1 MAVERQTAIG
11 AFVFGGIAL
20 ALAAIILFGNF
31 RLFSSTT
38 RAAVVFQGSIS
49 GLSVGAPVTFR
60 GVRIGAV
67 QSIVLQFD
75 SQTSTAYIPVTIQ
88 LEPDRIRVTGE
99 HGTAQNAL
107 DLSDLVARGLRAE
120 LQMQSFV
127 TGQSQIDLDFYPA
140 SPAALHPGVT
150 GLPEIP
156 TRLSAVQ
163 RVQAALSQLPLSELV
178 TNANATLESLHH
190 LSDRL
195 DHDLPLLLAN
205 LQGTAQ
211 ESSRTVAIAAS
222 AITDLQK
229 RLNETLTHVSQ
240 LITTGDQQ
248 VSERSADLHT
258 LLVSS
263 TQAVRKASETLN
275 EVQSLMSRRSETRA
289 NLDSALRDLAVTASS
304 MRGFASDIERNPQL
318 LLTGRRP

>member
-11 AFVFGGIAL
+11 AFVFGGLVL

-31 RLFSSTT
+31 RLFGTTT

-67 QSIVLQFD
+67 QSIVIQFD
-75 SQTSTAYIPVTIQ
+75 SQTRTAYIPVIIQ

-99 HGTAQNAL
+99 GTTLKEL
-107 DLSDLVARGLRAE
+107 DLSNLVARGLRAE
-120 LQMQSFV
+120 LVMQSFV
-127 TGQSQIDLDFYPA
+127 TGQSQIDLNFYPD

-150 GLPEIP
+150 DLPEIP

-163 RVQAALSQLPLSELV
+163 RVQAELSQLPLGELV
-178 TNANATLESLHH
+178 TNANATLQSLHL

-195 DHDLPLLLAN
+195 ENDLPRLVTN
-205 LQGTAQ
+205 LQATAQ
-211 ESSRTVAIAAS
+211 ESSRTAATATS

-229 RLNETLTHVSQ
+229 RLDDTLARATQ
-240 LITTGDQQ
+240 LVATSDRQM
-248 VSERSADLHT
+248 SERGADLHA

-263 TQAVRKASETLN
+263 NQAVRQASETLN
-275 EVQSLMSRRSETRA
+275 EVRSLMSRRSETRI
-289 NLDSALRDLAVTASS
+289 NLDSTLRDLAVTASS
-304 MRGFASDIERNPQL
+304 LRGFASDIERNPQL

>member
-11 AFVFGGIAL
+11 AFVFGGLVL

-31 RLFSSTT
+31 RLFGTTT

-67 QSIVLQFD
+67 QSIVIQFD
-75 SQTSTAYIPVTIQ
+75 SQTRTAYIPVIIQ

-99 HGTAQNAL
+99 GTTLKEL
-107 DLSDLVARGLRAE
+107 DLSNLVARGLRAE
-120 LQMQSFV
+120 LVMQSFV
-127 TGQSQIDLDFYPA
+127 TGQSQIDLNFYPD

-150 GLPEIP
+150 DLPEIP

-163 RVQAALSQLPLSELV
+163 RVQAELSQLPLGELV
-178 TNANATLESLHH
+178 TNANATLQSLHL

-195 DHDLPLLLAN
+195 ENDLPRLVTN
-205 LQGTAQ
+205 LQATAQ
-211 ESSRTVAIAAS
+211 ESSRTAATATS

-229 RLNETLTHVSQ
+229 RLDDTLARATQ
-240 LITTGDQQ
+240 LVATSDRQM
-248 VSERSADLHT
+248 SERGADLHA

-263 TQAVRKASETLN
+263 NQAVRQASETLN
-275 EVQSLMSRRSETRA
+275 EVRSLMSRRSETRI
-289 NLDSALRDLAVTASS
+289 NLDSTLRDLAVTASS
-304 MRGFASDIERNPQL
+304 LRGFASDIERNPQL
-318 LLTGRRP
+318 LLMGRRP